1 MSYQSRVLRHVQLA
15 LFEED
20 FDLADYERAFAE
32 ELLVNGGKKQ
42 EAMQVA
48 RPDLRPASAGVVAN
62 RALKRPEVL
71 RYLDW
76 RRSQLVL
83 RARLTEDELIEKARR
98 VYLAAMG
105 ELPVRKSLVQ
115 RSEEGAVQ
123 VEDLEIRDPSLSAAN
138 TAIETL
144 RKIGGFG
151 VERTETR
158 HSGSVALGELSDEEL
173 ETRLQDLA
181 RKAGFVLSPT
191 TPSLGARD

>member
-1 MSYQSRVLRHVQLA
+1 MLSDVSYQSQTLRHVQLA

-20 FDLADYERAFAE
+20 FALSEAERAFAE
-32 ELLVNGGKKQ
+32 EMLVNGEKRM
-42 EAMQVA
+42 EAARVA
-48 RPDLRPASAGVVAN
+48 RPQLKQGSACVQAN
-62 RALKRPEVL
+62 RWMRNPEVL
-71 RYLDW
+71 RYMDW

-83 RARLTEDELIEKARR
+83 RARLTEDELVEKARR

-105 ELPVRKSLVQ
+105 DLPVRKSLVQ
-115 RSEEGAVQ
+115 RSEEGDVQ

-158 HSGSVALGELSDEEL
+158 HSGSVALGELSDEER
-173 ETRLQDLA
+173 EQRLQDLA
-181 RKAGFVLSPT
+181 RKAGLALVER
-191 TPSLGARD
+191 AA